1 MTTYVNGLTKTNY
14 IPNIIILFAGQYFSI
29 RQPDSGLVVDSRY
42 NGLIQRISINPTSI
56 DPLRASTT
64 INSTSFTLIDGA
76 HEVSKLF
83 TNQKGFRTGSL
94 VRIWLGR
101 SFEDMDFSDYLELP
115 QTTLNKV
122 QKVDNAYNFST
133 IEKKDRLNNGSFN
146 ARTKLAVNILDTT
159 TTITLQSVPA
169 LFQAPGYAK
178 IDDEYISFSGI
189 SGNNLTGC
197 TRGDFNSI
205 PADHEAGEDVILIY
219 DIAPTNGI
227 DLIAQLLI
235 SNGGGGP
242 YDVLPEGAGFSSTLV
257 DTAQLEAVRDEFF
270 TNRNLSFRLGGI
282 ENVQKFLEDEVFSP
296 MGVRLRTNANGKI
309 GLAVL
314 DRNIFE
320 IDAPVIN
327 NDNTIKSPGFNVSDD
342 KIINRVRV
350 FYNWSDGKGIF
361 EDFYELTD
369 TDSINDFGEKP
380 WTELKYKGVKS
391 LTFAQSIA
399 NLFLARFAYPRPEI
413 TVETLNSTSYLQ
425 VGDKVEF
432 SSDRIPGEADDLTF
446 NSTLEAVKKSYNP
459 TTGIVSYQLSYT
471 SFSGVKQCFI
481 SPSDTITSVTNQKTV
496 GIAAG
501 RGVHYRAGWRMR
513 LFDKNAGDYASTQVN
528 EIQSIVGDTITFV
541 DNWGVTLSPNNYR
554 ILFADYDNVTEQQKK
569 FCFISDGTN
578 NFPDSKPPY
587 QVTFS

>member
-1 MTTYVNGLTKTNY
+1 MN
-14 IPNIIILFAGQYFSI
+14 
-29 RQPDSGLVVDSRY
+29 
-42 NGLIQRISINPTSI
+42 
-56 DPLRASTT
+56 
-64 INSTSFTLIDGA
+64 
-76 HEVSKLF
+76 
-83 TNQKGFRTGSL
+83 
-94 VRIWLGR
+94 
-101 SFEDMDFSDYLELP
+101 FSDYLELP

-178 IDDEYISFSGI
+178 IGDEYISFSGI

-197 TRGDFNSI
+197 TRGDFISI

-257 DTAQLEAVRDEFF
+257 DTAQFEAVRDEFF

-496 GIAAG
+496 GIATG
-501 RGVHYRAGWRMR
+501 RGVHYRAGWKMR

-554 ILFADYDNVTEQQKK
+554 ILFADYDDVTEQQKK